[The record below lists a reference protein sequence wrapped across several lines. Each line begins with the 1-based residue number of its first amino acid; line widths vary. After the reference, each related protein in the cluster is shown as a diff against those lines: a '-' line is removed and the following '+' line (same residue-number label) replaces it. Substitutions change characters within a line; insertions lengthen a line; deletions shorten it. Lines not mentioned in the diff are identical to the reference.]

1 MKAKFNVMD
10 GLIILVLVMAIALG
24 GYLLLGMKESGAI
37 TQNTKVSVTVELK
50 AKDADFAKIPQVGDK
65 VSIGVKEK
73 MQTVVTAVE
82 AVPAKTI
89 GYDTVNGIAMESEVP
104 GKYDVLITVE
114 ADGVETN
121 DKVTIDDVAARVG
134 EEAAMK
140 SKNWAGL
147 GYIVVVD
154 TEEK

>member
-1 MKAKFNVMD
+1 MKAKFNIMD
-10 GLIILVLVMAIALG
+10 GLIILVLVLAIALG
-24 GYLLLGMKESGAI
+24 GYLLFGMKKSGEI
-37 TQNTKVSVTVELK
+37 SQNTKVSVTVELK
-50 AKDADFAKIPQVGDK
+50 AKDAEFSKLPQIGDK

-73 MQTVVTAVE
+73 MQTVVTEVE
-82 AVPAKTI
+82 ALPAKTI

-104 GKYDVLITVE
+104 NKYDVLITVE

-121 DKVTIDDVAARVG
+121 EKVTIDNVAARVG

-147 GYIVVVD
+147 GYIVAVD
-154 TEEK
+154 TEQK